1 MMKEKEKPKPEPRG
15 NEKELRE
22 LIRVKIDI
30 YGLTEQDIA
39 DLREHARRMLNEHK
53 QE

>member
-1 MMKEKEKPKPEPRG
+1 MKEEERPKDER
-15 NEKELRE
+15 EKEIRE

>member
-1 MMKEKEKPKPEPRG
+1 MKEEEKHKDER
-15 NEKELRE
+15 EKEIRE

-53 QE
+53 

>member
-1 MMKEKEKPKPEPRG
+1 MKAEDKPKGEREKEI
-15 NEKELRE
+15 RE

-53 QE
+53 